1 MGSERSNP
9 SLRSQC
15 RSWFKEERLAWND
28 TNWRLTLLVAMAVL
42 LGAIGLEGWRRDQ
55 QQHQAALQQRT
66 QLLNLIQGK
75 VRDNRRTLIDWAQWD
90 DTLAFVQG
98 RQPTFISRQLVRS
111 AVLNDGG
118 LMAITGERGQLLAL
132 EGATAADRQPGSRL
146 RRCLSNL
153 AELRRQRAAEE
164 LAVLCSGHQGLYL
177 GGAHRI
183 SDSLGEQPS
192 RSTLLYLVPLAPKG
206 EPAIGR
212 LLPDLV
218 LSAEAAQARDQALQ
232 PPLWSDGGWAVRVR
246 PLRHDHQQ
254 EWLQLLALAATASTP
269 LLLLRARWMLQRRQ
283 LQLQA
288 RRQQHHTIQRLRQSE
303 RQLQALLQAQHQGNR
318 PDANTSDS
326 SGRSRQAQRRQSASE
341 RDAGITAAMNAR
353 LERVLNSTSSLLLV
367 DGLTGLAN
375 RNAFLEELQDTVQ
388 RCRQRQCR
396 LALLFINIERFK
408 QINDTY
414 GHATGDAVLR
424 QVALQLQQRLKGR
437 GFLARYG
444 GDHFSV
450 ILAPFAAGK
459 RAPASLQEG
468 AMRQQAHCL
477 ATELIESCSISSDA
491 QAEALRLKLSIGIA
505 ISDPQ
510 HTSAEELIRR
520 CDIALFAAKRDQSRP
535 ISIFDIDS
543 QWDALSDY
551 RLFQA
556 LQSDIEQAPERFAI
570 VFQPIVDREGQ
581 ICKLEALTRWQ
592 SQEMPG
598 IPADLLFALAERHR
612 LMPALGLVLLRR
624 TLSEFQALQQELD
637 ASHPG
642 LGLALNISPNQ
653 LLQDDFNT
661 TLLNELQ
668 RHRIPPERVTLEM
681 TELAVADA
689 NGGLQ
694 QNLAEL
700 RQQGLRF
707 ALDDFGTG
715 YSSLSLLVNL
725 RPDEIKIDKS
735 FVLAACD
742 DPIALQI
749 VRLLQALCQEMG
761 MTLVAEG
768 VEDQPVLELLERAGL
783 GRFQGYLFA
792 RPQSRQELT
801 APQQPRPPA

>member
-1 MGSERSNP
+1 MA
-9 SLRSQC
+9 L
-15 RSWFKEERLAWND
+15 
-28 TNWRLTLLVAMAVL
+28 AVL
-42 LGAIGLEGWRRDQ
+42 VGTLSLEAWRRCQEQ
-55 QQHQAALQQRT
+55 QQAAERQRAE
-66 QLLNLIQGK
+66 LLNLIQDK
-75 VRDNRRTLIDWAQWD
+75 VRDNGRILADWAQWD

-98 RQPTFISRQLVRS
+98 LQPAFISRQLATS
-111 AVLNDGG
+111 PVLRHGG
-118 LMAITGERGQLLAL
+118 LVAIVDDRRQLLAL
-132 EGATAADRQPGSRL
+132 VGASAADRQAGSGL
-146 RRCLSNL
+146 QRCLISL
-153 AELRRQRAAEE
+153 AEQRLQRAQEK
-164 LAVLCSGHQGLYL
+164 LAALCAGGNGLYL

-183 SDSLGEQPS
+183 SDSMGKQPS
-192 RSTLLYLVPLAPKG
+192 SSTLVYLVPLVQAG
-206 EPAIGR
+206 ESSAGEQAIAR
-212 LLPDLV
+212 LIPDLV
-218 LSAEAAQARDQALQ
+218 LNADAAQAGDQVLQ

-246 PLRHDHQQ
+246 PVVVHRHVP
-254 EWLQLLALAATASTP
+254 EWLTLLLLAAAASPP

-288 RRQQHHTIQRLRQSE
+288 RQRQRHTTLRLRQSE
-303 RQLQALLQAQHQGNR
+303 RQLQTLLQAQLQADNQ
-318 PDANTSDS
+318 S
-326 SGRSRQAQRRQSASE
+326 SRSRSATKANSRTSAPDGTPSPLALAAARGRLDHRQTASE
-341 RDAGITAAMNAR
+341 RDERIAAAMSQR
-353 LERVLNSTSSLLLV
+353 LERVLNSTSSLLLL

-388 RCRQRQCR
+388 RCRQRQSR

-424 QVALQLQQRLKGR
+424 QVATLLLQRVNGR

-444 GDHFSV
+444 GDHFSL
-450 ILAPFAAGK
+450 ILAPFAAGS
-459 RAPASLQEG
+459 RAPASLQEV
-468 AMRQQAHCL
+468 AIRQQAHCL
-477 ATELIESCSISSDA
+477 ATELIESCRNPRDA
-491 QAEALRLKLSIGIA
+491 QPDALPLKLSIGIA

-510 HTSAEELIRR
+510 HTSAQELIRR
-520 CDIALFAAKRDQSRP
+520 CDIAMFAAKRDQSRQ

-556 LQSDIEQAPERFAI
+556 LQTDIEQAPQRFAI
-570 VFQPIVDREGQ
+570 VFQPIVDREGR
-581 ICKLEALTRWQ
+581 ICTLEALTRWQ
-592 SQEMPG
+592 SKEMPG

-624 TLSEFQALQQELD
+624 TLSEFQALLQGLD
-637 ASHPG
+637 ASNPG
-642 LGLALNISPNQ
+642 VGLALNISPNQ
-653 LLQDDFNT
+653 LLQDDFNA
-661 TLLNELQ
+661 TLLAEL
-668 RHRIPPERVTLEM
+668 HSHGINPERVTLEM

-689 NGGLQ
+689 HGELQ
-694 QNLAEL
+694 QNLTAL

-783 GRFQGYLFA
+783 GRFQGYLLA
-792 RPQSRQELT
+792 RPQSRQEL
-801 APQQPRPPA
+801 AGPQRPPRSA